1 MPLHHFLIP
10 LCPKTDVGRGR
21 LKMVVLSGNG
31 RRAGNT
37 CGRKSKGDEKQ
48 LNDLEWPY
56 ISYISS
62 LTLFTINFIQDL
74 NL

>member
-31 RRAGNT
+31 RQNHKFGSAGNT

-48 LNDLEWPY
+48 LEWPY

-62 LTLFTINFIQDL
+62 LTLFTIYSGP
-74 NL
+74 